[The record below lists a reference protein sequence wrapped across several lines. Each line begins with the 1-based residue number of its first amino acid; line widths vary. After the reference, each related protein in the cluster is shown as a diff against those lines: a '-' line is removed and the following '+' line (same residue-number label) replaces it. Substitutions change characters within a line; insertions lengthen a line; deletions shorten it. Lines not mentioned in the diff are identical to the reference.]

1 MKARD
6 REHTVR
12 SLSGPITFKRNYH
25 YCEECKYAFYPVD
38 RLLNLP
44 EEGELTSEMEKP
56 PGPRPRDGPRSNG
69 SEIASGTA
77 SAYRRRS
84 RRVGNRKK

>member
-56 PGPRPRDGPRSNG
+56 PGPRPRDGPRS
-69 SEIASGTA
+69 SGA
-77 SAYRRRS
+77 RS
-84 RRVGNRKK
+84 RRERRQRTGADRGE